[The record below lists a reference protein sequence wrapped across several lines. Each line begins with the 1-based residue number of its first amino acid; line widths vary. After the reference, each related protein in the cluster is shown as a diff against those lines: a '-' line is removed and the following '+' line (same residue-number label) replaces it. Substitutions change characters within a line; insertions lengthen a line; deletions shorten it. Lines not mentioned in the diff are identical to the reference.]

1 MRYHVLHIKT
11 RFAEE
16 WQKDLFEQQLFDLGV
31 DTIDG
36 EDYYIPSEIWTQNT
50 DEIKVFCAATEGVS
64 FIQAKECE
72 DKNWNA
78 AWEADHPVQELP
90 LGIRIIPHCAFGA
103 GHHETT
109 SMMIDEIINHKFENL
124 LANNRLSKARKEI
137 INHKSFRVLDH
148 GTGTGVLA
156 IFAKHLGADYVLALD
171 IDDKAVSNARENATL
186 NGVDIDVR
194 LGGNLSTLHSPLSS
208 FNLIMANIHRNILL
222 ENMEAYAT
230 CLAHEGQLWLSG
242 FYTADAPTLIAAGKA
257 CGLQLL
263 DSRSVNDWCMLRLI
277 KLRGD
282 KTYTI
287 TGQEIR

>member
-1 MRYHVLHIKT
+1 MKYHVAHIET

-16 WQKDLFEQQLFDLGV
+16 WQRDVFEQEMGDLGI

-36 EDYYIPSEIWTQNT
+36 EDYYLQSEVLRTAREQI
-50 DEIKVFCAATEGVS
+50 EALCRETEGVTLLS
-64 FIQAKECE
+64 IEACPDE
-72 DKNWNA
+72 NWNA
-78 AWEADHPVQELP
+78 TWEAEHPVQELP

-109 SMMIDEIINHKFENL
+109 SMMTDAL
-124 LANNRLSKARKEI
+124 
-137 INHKSFRVLDH
+137 INHKSQITNHNFKVLDH

-194 LGGNLSTLHSPLSS
+194 LGGNIAPFSSQLPS
-208 FNLIMANIHRNILL
+208 FNLILANIHRNILL

-242 FYTADAPTLIAAGKA
+242 FYTADAPTLIAAGKD

-263 DSRSVNDWCMLRLI
+263 DSRSVNDWCML
-277 KLRGD
+277 KLR
-282 KTYTI
+282 KI
-287 TGQEIR
+287 N

>member
-11 RFAEE
+11 SFAEE

-109 SMMIDEIINHKFENL
+109 SMMTDAL
-124 LANNRLSKARKEI
+124 
-137 INHKSFRVLDH
+137 INHKSQITNHNFKVLDH

-194 LGGNLSTLHSPLSS
+194 LGGNIAPFSSQLPS
-208 FNLIMANIHRNILL
+208 FNLILANIHRNILL

-263 DSRSVNDWCMLRLI
+263 DSRSVNDWCML
-277 KLRGD
+277 KLR
-282 KTYTI
+282 KI
-287 TGQEIR
+287 N